1 MIESAARKLSKLFD
15 IILINFGCTKMNLV
29 MENKKLKLEDFL
41 TREQLENEE
50 EQINIVAIIGAGVMG
65 QGIAQT
71 IASAGI
77 EVIIIE
83 KDSAH
88 IETAKKSLSASIDRE
103 ISRWSLTQSDKKSI
117 MSRLTW
123 TDSINM
129 VKECEI
135 IIEAVEED
143 FNLKKE
149 IFEKLDELAKPRAI
163 FVSNTSTLS
172 LTKIAETTK
181 RPDKIIGMHFLNPV
195 PKVPLVELV
204 KCLHTSNETVEAVKL
219 FAQKIGKTAV
229 EVYEYPGFVTTRA
242 IVPLLNEAMYILL
255 EGVAT
260 AKDID
265 TAMKLGYNFQYGPL
279 EMADQMGLDEVL
291 AWMET
296 LWKTLGE
303 PRYRACPILRKL
315 VREKKLGKKTGEGFY
330 KYDEQGNII

>member
-1 MIESAARKLSKLFD
+1 MQEEKLR
-15 IILINFGCTKMNLV
+15 
-29 MENKKLKLEDFL
+29 LEDL
-41 TREQLENEE
+41 LNNVSLQTNEDK
-50 EQINIVAIIGAGVMG
+50 INTVAIIGAGVMG

-71 IASAGI
+71 VAASGF

-83 KDSAH
+83 KSQ
-88 IETAKKSLSASIDRE
+88 ERLELAKSQLSDNIDKE
-103 ISRWSLTQSDKKSI
+103 IKRWAMTNSEKKAIFSR
-117 MSRLTW
+117 
-123 TDSINM
+123 
-129 VKECEI
+129 I
-135 IIEAVEED
+135 IWDIDLNKIKDCDLVIEAVDED
-143 FNLKKE
+143 FDLKVKVFQDIDAIAKKE
-149 IFEKLDELAKPRAI
+149 AI

-172 LTKIAETTK
+172 LTKISEFTK
-181 RPDKIIGMHFLNPV
+181 RPDKVIGIHFLNPV
-195 PKVPLVELV
+195 PKVTVVEIV
-204 KCLHTSNETVEAVKL
+204 KCLHTSNETVLKVKE
-219 FAQKIGKTAV
+219 FAQKIGKTPV

-279 EMADQMGLDEVL
+279 EMADMMGLDEVL

-315 VREKKLGKKTGEGFY
+315 VREKKLGRKTGEGFY
-330 KYDEQGNII
+330 KYDEFGNKIQ